1 MDQIAIPLEQE
12 MGSGMRYKKWGHKK
26 WGHKKWGQ
34 ACVIALMYASSLSRN
49 MPELFALVSIF
60 PICRLNVE
68 GSR

>member
-12 MGSGMRYKKWGHKK
+12 MGSGMRYKK